1 MVHVN
6 SKSIFGDRWVTAKVL
21 KRLLDEN
28 QVYMEITCSI
38 GGVQTINYHFTEKL

>member
-6 SKSIFGDRWVTAKVL
+6 SKTVFGDRWVTNKIL

-28 QVYMEITCSI
+28 LVFIETTCSI
-38 GGVQTINYHFTEKL
+38 GGIQTINYHFTENN